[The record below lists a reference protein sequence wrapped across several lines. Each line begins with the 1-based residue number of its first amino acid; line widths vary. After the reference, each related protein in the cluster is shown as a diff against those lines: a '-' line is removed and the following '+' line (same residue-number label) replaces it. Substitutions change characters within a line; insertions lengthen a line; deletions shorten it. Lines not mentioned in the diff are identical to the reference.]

1 MASDEQAVRER
12 LERASEGL
20 LYLSED
26 EASFRFFHLPFPA
39 EEPLDAERFA
49 VRLEVPAGTRVEERS
64 LETFLAGHIEES
76 DPADP
81 VAQEQVGRFRA
92 LREALRDTL
101 GEVRVFRI
109 GEVEIRCYLVGR
121 GPGGDVMG
129 LSTRALET

>member
-1 MASDEQAVRER
+1 MASTEQAVRER

-39 EEPLDAERFA
+39 EEPLEAERFA
-49 VRLEVPAGTRVEERS
+49 ARLEVPAGTRVEERS
-64 LETFLAGHIEES
+64 LESFLAGHIEES

-81 VAQEQVGRFRA
+81 AAQGQVARFRA
-92 LREALRDTL
+92 LREALRETL
-101 GEVRVFRI
+101 GEVRVFRV
-109 GEVEIRCYLVGR
+109 GEVEIHCYLVGR
-121 GPGGDVMG
+121 GPRGDVMG